1 MQMCVEG
8 EMSGDHSAA
17 TQSHLPLTEINDRY
31 RWPSDKINAGCHAIA
46 FCRTTLQRLECISQ
60 ACWTG
65 RVYHVLRHTTAI
77 QVCSSNSVRPSV
89 CPSYSTQLN
98 RELRTQVS
106 DTSSGLLQLR
116 YEHDSSTIRARHNIL
131 RGVMC
136 FRAIMNMSIL
146 SRCCRML

>member
-46 FCRTTLQRLECISQ
+46 LCRTTLQRLECISQ

-89 CPSYSTQLN
+89 RHTQLN
-98 RELRTQVS
+98 STENYGRRCLTPLGAYYNC
-106 DTSSGLLQLR
+106 DT
-116 YEHDSSTIRARHNIL
+116 STIRVRFERDTTSYEELCA
-131 RGVMC
+131 
-136 FRAIMNMSIL
+136 FEQ
-146 SRCCRML
+146 